1 MAEREDLSWA
11 LLQSVQA
18 QPSTSTLPGLTGHVQ
33 EACELGSLSS
43 DSRGADV
50 PDRGSG
56 SCSGRVDSPGLKRG
70 WPGKEAPFDFLHG

>member
-33 EACELGSLSS
+33 EACELGSSAYPATAVVLTFLTAAQAAALAEWTL
-43 DSRGADV
+43 RG
-50 PDRGSG
+50 
-56 SCSGRVDSPGLKRG
+56 
-70 WPGKEAPFDFLHG
+70 